1 MYVRR
6 EMVGDKQAVHAVHA
20 AAFRVADQS
29 GEPVEAGLVDELRA
43 TGAALPE
50 LSLLAVIDGEVVGHV
65 VCSRGWV
72 EATTDDRRP
81 AIGLG
86 PLGVLPDH
94 QDHGIGQA
102 LMHAALGAADALG
115 EPLVALLGEPA
126 YYGRFGFE
134 PSHRYGIHPP
144 DPAWGDYFQVR
155 TLTAYE
161 PSLRGRFRYAAPFD
175 GL

>member
-1 MYVRR
+1 MYIRR
-6 EMVGDKQAVHAVHA
+6 EQRGDEQAVHAVHT

-29 GEPVEAGLVDELRA
+29 GETVEAGLADELRRS
-43 TGAALPE
+43 GAALPE
-50 LSLLAVIDGEVVGHV
+50 LSVVAVIDGEVVGHV

-72 EATTDDRRP
+72 EATTGDRRP
-81 AIGLG
+81 ALGLG

-94 QDHGIGQA
+94 QDHGIGKA
-102 LMHAALGAADALG
+102 LMHAVLGAADALD

-134 PSHRYGIHPP
+134 PSHRHGVEPP

-155 TLTAYE
+155 TLTAYD
-161 PSLRGRFRYAAPFD
+161 PSLRGTFHYALPFD